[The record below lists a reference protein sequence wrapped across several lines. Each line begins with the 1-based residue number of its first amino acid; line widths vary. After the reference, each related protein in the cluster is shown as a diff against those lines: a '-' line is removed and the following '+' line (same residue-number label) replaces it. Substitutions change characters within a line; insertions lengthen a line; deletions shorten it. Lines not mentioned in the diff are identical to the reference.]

1 MQFTPQQLVG
11 AGRYSATTRIGNWN
25 EDLMLEEARM
35 KDYRA
40 QKQKGGLGT
49 VYRRKM
55 EQANGRVPV
64 SYWDDGFLR
73 YNSYVVVEHVQ
84 TSGSLASDVWEET
97 FTGSGEYVVSVG
109 QRPPHAT
116 ARTTFLLV
124 GPSERSSGIVK
135 YGDSFR
141 LMANEALR
149 VDLTTNSLLPPLY
162 LRSTLKSE
170 RAMSPISSHQN
181 VTLSPVTDNST
192 LWVATKGD
200 ASGAEKFLATSTPI
214 STHDNVGLVHK
225 MTGILLHADAKYV
238 IATDFGNETE
248 VCCATMKNH
257 SKSFNLHHERQGDRS
272 ADMHAKETQSPNLW
286 RLALGSSPGAAEE
299 SRALPAPATPA
310 IVLDLIVDALT
321 CTSVFHVR
329 ALVHSLQ
336 AIDAKTTGLM
346 EREDLKWAIKALE
359 SSSGKAALRDD
370 QYDVLLSALDEG
382 KKGFIRLTAFIDA
395 IRGGSLSPSRMALVH
410 DTYDGL
416 TGAYGDVTLN
426 VLRQAY
432 DKCCEKPF
440 QTIKSKP
447 VNFLTL
453 WTTQDP
459 ARLVSLHEFVD
470 VYKDVS
476 RAIADDSM
484 FDQLLK
490 NAWGEMKKDP
500 MLLEMFAVERIQN
513 CARGLMSDTDTSVRT
528 AALRV
533 LRYSMIN
540 CASTAQAIKLVL
552 IRAFPILLIRD
563 AKLVGERIQAL
574 KVVRRLMDID
584 ASQVPTSV
592 VRSVVA
598 IANHKEDNL
607 RRVALET
614 LRELAIANVSVVMQC
629 NGIKTLVDCI
639 LDPTC
644 QGILIMTA
652 NPQGLRS
659 LVRML
664 EQPVGDDVKKVVLA
678 TICDIFYTHAPLDK
692 NGNDVD
698 RSGDSIKGASSSAKQ
713 HAAAVLSTHAQT
725 NLLDNYMV
733 MVLLSLGHCGLLQ
746 ALVALAIELL
756 SEILHLSAR
765 LLPDQHCA
773 MLLALPQLVATTAY
787 SQVDYLADLQ
797 TKPPE
802 DRLQR
807 ERAIRSSEMLAELA
821 HANPIGV
828 SFNLAAIPEPVL
840 GITMTNDT
848 INATHFFGI
857 PTRRGNLEFLNV
869 SGVPNLNT
877 IGLSALGLRSIPKFI
892 FKLPKLTRLFVRH
905 NNFTLISLS
914 LAEYQFLTKPGMDLH
929 IHTFPKTPGRDYGDW
944 SGESLPNCP
953 ESPVISIVYNSSNG
967 ENWSVCV
974 DAIVL
979 AWTVL
984 SGMAVAVVYLVVMK
998 VVRRHRHR
1006 HRGLFDSDAATSSVT
1021 VAPPSLFH
1029 WTTFRDLVTPAKPA
1043 TTTTTSATTIISSSA
1058 YPAIESDVTNDTV
1071 STELDGWLL
1080 RQQCLLRPHMLEWT
1094 EVECKLRLYHS
1105 KQDGI
1110 WTDSTSAT
1118 DVMEVW
1124 KGSYRAQLVLVKRVS
1139 GSELSLRVFARQ
1151 VERLVRFQHPRIT
1164 ALVGVT
1170 WQPHSLALVCADDE
1184 LVVDLKQCIPHI
1196 PTAEVQGQVASHIAA
1211 GL

>member
-321 CTSVFHVR
+321 RTSVFHVR

-432 DKCCEKPF
+432 DKGCEKPF

-692 NGNDVD
+692 YCFVW
-698 RSGDSIKGASSSAKQ
+698 KGS
-713 HAAAVLSTHAQT
+713 
-725 NLLDNYMV
+725 
-733 MVLLSLGHCGLLQ
+733 
-746 ALVALAIELL
+746 IELL

-821 HANPIGV
+821 HAVPYFDWH
-828 SFNLAAIPEPVL
+828 SF
-840 GITMTNDT
+840 
-848 INATHFFGI
+848 
-857 PTRRGNLEFLNV
+857 
-869 SGVPNLNT
+869 
-877 IGLSALGLRSIPKFI
+877 
-892 FKLPKLTRLFVRH
+892 
-905 NNFTLISLS
+905 
-914 LAEYQFLTKPGMDLH
+914 
-929 IHTFPKTPGRDYGDW
+929 
-944 SGESLPNCP
+944 
-953 ESPVISIVYNSSNG
+953 
-967 ENWSVCV
+967 
-974 DAIVL
+974 
-979 AWTVL
+979 
-984 SGMAVAVVYLVVMK
+984 
-998 VVRRHRHR
+998 
-1006 HRGLFDSDAATSSVT
+1006 
-1021 VAPPSLFH
+1021 
-1029 WTTFRDLVTPAKPA
+1029 
-1043 TTTTTSATTIISSSA
+1043 
-1058 YPAIESDVTNDTV
+1058 
-1071 STELDGWLL
+1071 
-1080 RQQCLLRPHMLEWT
+1080 
-1094 EVECKLRLYHS
+1094 
-1105 KQDGI
+1105 
-1110 WTDSTSAT
+1110 
-1118 DVMEVW
+1118 
-1124 KGSYRAQLVLVKRVS
+1124 
-1139 GSELSLRVFARQ
+1139 
-1151 VERLVRFQHPRIT
+1151 
-1164 ALVGVT
+1164 
-1170 WQPHSLALVCADDE
+1170 
-1184 LVVDLKQCIPHI
+1184 
-1196 PTAEVQGQVASHIAA
+1196 
-1211 GL
+1211 

>member
-432 DKCCEKPF
+432 DKGCEKPF

-447 VNFLTL
+447 INFLTL

-644 QGILIMTA
+644 QYCF
-652 NPQGLRS
+652 
-659 LVRML
+659 VW
-664 EQPVGDDVKKVVLA
+664 
-678 TICDIFYTHAPLDK
+678 
-692 NGNDVD
+692 
-698 RSGDSIKGASSSAKQ
+698 KGS
-713 HAAAVLSTHAQT
+713 
-725 NLLDNYMV
+725 
-733 MVLLSLGHCGLLQ
+733 
-746 ALVALAIELL
+746 IELL

-821 HANPIGV
+821 HAVPYFDWH
-828 SFNLAAIPEPVL
+828 SF
-840 GITMTNDT
+840 
-848 INATHFFGI
+848 
-857 PTRRGNLEFLNV
+857 
-869 SGVPNLNT
+869 
-877 IGLSALGLRSIPKFI
+877 
-892 FKLPKLTRLFVRH
+892 
-905 NNFTLISLS
+905 
-914 LAEYQFLTKPGMDLH
+914 
-929 IHTFPKTPGRDYGDW
+929 
-944 SGESLPNCP
+944 
-953 ESPVISIVYNSSNG
+953 
-967 ENWSVCV
+967 
-974 DAIVL
+974 
-979 AWTVL
+979 
-984 SGMAVAVVYLVVMK
+984 
-998 VVRRHRHR
+998 
-1006 HRGLFDSDAATSSVT
+1006 
-1021 VAPPSLFH
+1021 
-1029 WTTFRDLVTPAKPA
+1029 
-1043 TTTTTSATTIISSSA
+1043 
-1058 YPAIESDVTNDTV
+1058 
-1071 STELDGWLL
+1071 
-1080 RQQCLLRPHMLEWT
+1080 
-1094 EVECKLRLYHS
+1094 
-1105 KQDGI
+1105 
-1110 WTDSTSAT
+1110 
-1118 DVMEVW
+1118 
-1124 KGSYRAQLVLVKRVS
+1124 
-1139 GSELSLRVFARQ
+1139 
-1151 VERLVRFQHPRIT
+1151 
-1164 ALVGVT
+1164 
-1170 WQPHSLALVCADDE
+1170 
-1184 LVVDLKQCIPHI
+1184 
-1196 PTAEVQGQVASHIAA
+1196 
-1211 GL
+1211 

>member
-116 ARTTFLLV
+116 ARATFLLV

-321 CTSVFHVR
+321 RTSVFHVR

-432 DKCCEKPF
+432 DKGCEKPF

-447 VNFLTL
+447 INFLTL

-540 CASTAQAIKLVL
+540 CASTAQAIKLV
-552 IRAFPILLIRD
+552 PILHLFVSRSMERD

-644 QGILIMTA
+644 QDLADALLMTIMYLINEPANRNLIHSFVNVQVLLAPLTDTDTPAGTERRQRWTASRNAIVMMMRSWTGILIMTA

-698 RSGDSIKGASSSAKQ
+698 RSGDSIKGASSAKQ

-746 ALVALAIELL
+746 ALVSLGTCANRTALAEPAIELL

-821 HANPIGV
+821 HA
-828 SFNLAAIPEPVL
+828 
-840 GITMTNDT
+840 
-848 INATHFFGI
+848 
-857 PTRRGNLEFLNV
+857 
-869 SGVPNLNT
+869 VPY
-877 IGLSALGLRSIPKFI
+877 F
-892 FKLPKLTRLFVRH
+892 
-905 NNFTLISLS
+905 
-914 LAEYQFLTKPGMDLH
+914 
-929 IHTFPKTPGRDYGDW
+929 DW
-944 SGESLPNCP
+944 
-953 ESPVISIVYNSSNG
+953 
-967 ENWSVCV
+967 
-974 DAIVL
+974 
-979 AWTVL
+979 
-984 SGMAVAVVYLVVMK
+984 
-998 VVRRHRHR
+998 
-1006 HRGLFDSDAATSSVT
+1006 
-1021 VAPPSLFH
+1021 
-1029 WTTFRDLVTPAKPA
+1029 
-1043 TTTTTSATTIISSSA
+1043 
-1058 YPAIESDVTNDTV
+1058 
-1071 STELDGWLL
+1071 
-1080 RQQCLLRPHMLEWT
+1080 
-1094 EVECKLRLYHS
+1094 HS
-1105 KQDGI
+1105 
-1110 WTDSTSAT
+1110 
-1118 DVMEVW
+1118 
-1124 KGSYRAQLVLVKRVS
+1124 
-1139 GSELSLRVFARQ
+1139 
-1151 VERLVRFQHPRIT
+1151 
-1164 ALVGVT
+1164 
-1170 WQPHSLALVCADDE
+1170 
-1184 LVVDLKQCIPHI
+1184 
-1196 PTAEVQGQVASHIAA
+1196 
-1211 GL
+1211 